1 MEKAKVS
8 MAKTAMNYVAVVLVL
23 LAGVAGCSS
32 ETPEAQ
38 LRQRFD
44 AMQQAVEEKRV
55 NDFMD
60 GVSEEFVGSGGMD
73 RAALHN
79 LIRARTFANARV
91 GATVGPL
98 EVRVDGDN
106 ATASF
111 HVLLTGSSGRL
122 LPEQARTYDVTTA
135 WRREEGE
142 WRIYHAQ
149 WDAPR

>member
-1 MEKAKVS
+1 
-8 MAKTAMNYVAVVLVL
+8 MANMGLRCIAVALMV
-23 LAGVAGCSS
+23 LAGLVACSS

-44 AMQQAVEEKRV
+44 AMQAAVEEKRIG
-55 NDFMD
+55 DFMD
-60 GVSEEFVGSGGMD
+60 GVSEEFTGAGGLD

-79 LIRARTFANARV
+79 LVRARTLANASI
-91 GATVGPL
+91 GATTGPL

-106 ATASF
+106 ATVSF
-111 HVLLTGSSGRL
+111 HLLLTGSSGRL

-135 WRREEGE
+135 WRREEGD

-149 WDAPR
+149 WDSPR